1 MMRLGVLF
9 VVVALV
15 AALLGFGWIADLAF
29 APARAA
35 CFFFLALAAVS
46 FVAEALDRHSMQ
58 DAS

>member
-1 MMRLGVLF
+1 MIRLGVLF
-9 VVVALV
+9 LVMALV
-15 AALLGFGWIADLAF
+15 AALLGFGWVADLSF

-46 FVAEALDRHSMQ
+46 FVAEALERRSVQ